1 MSREYISKYVF
12 WEENIRYILKYI
24 KKVFFIYF
32 KKVFY
37 KKNMY
42 KELENRILNISNGKP
57 SQEFTPSETAELFR
71 ENITS
76 EFIIRKGL
84 ITKVLNPNIT
94 LLQILPRSKDKNYLI
109 LIALC
114 LRYGADPNLYVS
126 DSKIGNIHIL
136 GYVYTLFSLEFRNTS
151 IFNTIIMILI
161 AKGSDPNLP
170 FFKGNISG
178 NVVRDRS
185 VIGWLNDNRYA
196 NILSEI
202 QNVTALKNNTDD
214 KSLLDLSLI
223 LNDKSLATVPYTAK
237 NYSLAIRAFCDL
249 DIIKMIPFDNTVKIF
264 DYKVLYDCLDFVN
277 FEVFKYLITFDDGS
291 SEIAAVDKT
300 TMSVGGGE
308 TGKKEY
314 FVPSYVFINE
324 ILIRMKE
331 TNFDYVLIFNELKN
345 FIIATVNVG
354 VQYDQEQYIIIN
366 SLNFTKEFN
375 EAYQIPLW
383 KKLCSNIRDTTVNSS
398 TVNPTIKKLAISLNI
413 DPTLDARAICEN
425 LTRMSEIDGEKLKD
439 ANRRRQQMRINANL
453 GYIYEFTTSNTP
465 SVPQRTK
472 SPARTPI
479 APVTPVTTGG
489 TTKVVSG
496 NGAPEL
502 KIKNADKLP
511 FDYLDYNDMDI
522 FFYRDSNDDV
532 YAITS
537 ELFDSVLETG
547 INPLALNE
555 TRNNKLSQ
563 VVLLK
568 IKQKKDILRL
578 LYIEPDPLGVYSAN
592 IPVSFADSVDSLKK
606 KDMVSEKQALDL
618 VNKFII
624 LANYNG
630 VSAQQV
636 RNYTKK
642 DMMKKL
648 KNIGFDINFEPLSTS
663 HALVTTAYIVLNL
676 DVKSNRKFF

>member
-1 MSREYISKYVF
+1 
-12 WEENIRYILKYI
+12 
-24 KKVFFIYF
+24 
-32 KKVFY
+32 
-37 KKNMY
+37 
-42 KELENRILNISNGKP
+42 
-57 SQEFTPSETAELFR
+57 
-71 ENITS
+71 
-76 EFIIRKGL
+76 
-84 ITKVLNPNIT
+84 
-94 LLQILPRSKDKNYLI
+94 
-109 LIALC
+109 
-114 LRYGADPNLYVS
+114 
-126 DSKIGNIHIL
+126 
-136 GYVYTLFSLEFRNTS
+136 
-151 IFNTIIMILI
+151 
-161 AKGSDPNLP
+161 
-170 FFKGNISG
+170 
-178 NVVRDRS
+178 
-185 VIGWLNDNRYA
+185 
-196 NILSEI
+196 
-202 QNVTALKNNTDD
+202 
-214 KSLLDLSLI
+214 
-223 LNDKSLATVPYTAK
+223 LNDKSLATTPYVAK

-249 DIIKMIPFDNTVKIF
+249 DIIKSIPFDTTVKIF

-300 TMSVGGGE
+300 TYSGGVGDGATGGVI
-308 TGKKEY
+308 GAKEY

-354 VQYDQEQYIIIN
+354 IQYDQEQYIIIN

-375 EAYQIPLW
+375 DAYQIPLW
-383 KKLCSNIRDTTVNSS
+383 KKLCSNIRDTTVYSGS
-398 TVNPTIKKLAISLNI
+398 GAVSAVNPTIKKLAISLNI
-413 DPTLDARAICEN
+413 DPTLDARSICEN

-453 GYIYEFTTSNTP
+453 GYIYEFTTS
-465 SVPQRTK
+465 SVPQRMK

-479 APVTPVTTGG
+479 STASSGVTPGFIP
-489 TTKVVSG
+489 G
-496 NGAPEL
+496 NGSPEL
-502 KIKNADKLP
+502 RIKNADKLP

-547 INPLALNE
+547 INPLTLNE

-606 KDMVSEKQALDL
+606 KDVVSEKQALDL

-648 KNIGFDINFEPLSTS
+648 KNIGFDINLEPLSTS
-663 HALVTTAYIVLNL
+663 HALVTTAYIVLNI
-676 DVKSNRKFF
+676 DVKNNRKFF